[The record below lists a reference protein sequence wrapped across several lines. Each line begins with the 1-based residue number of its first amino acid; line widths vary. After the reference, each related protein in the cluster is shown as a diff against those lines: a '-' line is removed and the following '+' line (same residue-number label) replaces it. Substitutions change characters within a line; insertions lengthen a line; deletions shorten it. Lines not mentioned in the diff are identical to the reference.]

1 MPNVMP
7 ISGAAAGTTGSPY
20 VAQLTFAAV
29 AVGNYILN
37 NTNFPGLGPY
47 IPGWALIAASTPAN
61 LSVQVSTD
69 NGTTWEST
77 GLTGGWVYTD
87 SGTTVRLVVST
98 ASVNITI
105 FPMG

>member
-20 VAQLTFAAV
+20 VAALSFSSV
-29 AVGNYILN
+29 AVGNHNL
-37 NTNFPGLGPY
+37 TDANFSGLGQY

-61 LSVQVSTD
+61 LAVQVSID

-77 GLTGGWVYTD
+77 GQTGGWVFVD

-98 ASVNITI
+98 AAVNITI